1 MNMKYMVIKFKN
13 EIFFKYIKDS
23 NLYEIYRDRNKI
35 DILLRK
41 IISRLNNNLLNQFF
55 GKWKKNL
62 KNTDV
67 VIFTDNPY
75 RSQMAKYVKKK
86 SNCKV
91 ILYYWNV
98 INENNKKILKDK
110 NIDEIW
116 TFDENDSKKYN
127 IKFFPQ
133 FYYNCIEKS
142 KLSGNT
148 PNYDCIFLGAVKDRK
163 NEILDVKKILDEE
176 NIKTFFKIVYNKNDF
191 IEYSEYLDLITKTRA
206 IIDIVGESQSG
217 LTLRVLEALYYSKKL
232 ITNNKNIKKYDFYN
246 KNNIF
251 IIGEDDKNNLKNFIN
266 AKFDTMGQEKY
277 IKKYSYENWI
287 NTLVK

>member
-1 MNMKYMVIKFKN
+1 MKYMVIKFKN

-176 NIKTFFKIVYNKNDF
+176 NIKTYFKIVYNKNDF

-206 IIDIVGESQSG
+206 IIDIVGESQRG

>member
-1 MNMKYMVIKFKN
+1 MKYMVIKFKN

-176 NIKTFFKIVYNKNDF
+176 NIKTYFKIVYNKNDF